1 MAKWFYYNEK
11 GEKQG
16 PITSGQLKGLAKQ
29 GLITPETMVENEEG
43 KSAPAGTV
51 KGLTFSKLS
60 QSKAMFQLTC
70 LGCKASLDTKK
81 FRYDNLDS
89 CPHCGVEAFVT
100 VPDPLPADLPQQLAE
115 VPGKLKSGTKSGIRA
130 GTESGIKKPDRIV
143 ISFAD
148 TQSAPSPIPLAVPPA
163 VAPSPSP
170 PPVGIVIPKPP
181 AGKLPPRLRR
191 LYSDINTVASRLAKS
206 PFIRLR
212 NFEGTPPDSY
222 LIEYNIRGVEAVN
235 VRNVVYRDQHFV
247 EIRLTSEYPRQ
258 APACRLLTPIFH
270 PNFEPAHI
278 CVGDHWTAQ
287 ERLIDL
293 IIRIGEMIAYQSY
306 NVKSPLNGAAAQW
319 ADMNPNMLPTDKS
332 DLFPPE

>member
-1 MAKWFYYNEK
+1 MTKWYYYNKK

-16 PITSGQLKGLAKQ
+16 PVSGGQLKGLAKQ

-43 KSAPAGTV
+43 KSALAGAV

-60 QSKAMFQLTC
+60 QSTAMFQLKC
-70 LGCKASLDTKK
+70 LGCEANLDTKK
-81 FRYDNLDS
+81 FRYGSLDS

-100 VPDPLPADLPQQLAE
+100 ASDLPKQSSE
-115 VPGKLKSGTKSGIRA
+115 GD
-130 GTESGIKKPDRIV
+130 KPNTTVKNPERVV
-143 ISFAD
+143 ISFSD
-148 TQSAPSPIPLAVPPA
+148 LQPAPSPVQPSVPPSAPA
-163 VAPSPSP
+163 VSPLP
-170 PPVGIVIPKPP
+170 FGVTIPKPP

-191 LYSDINTVASRLAKS
+191 LYSDVDSVASRLAKS

-212 NFEGTPPDSY
+212 NFEGTPPDLY

-235 VRNVVYRDQHFV
+235 VRNVVYREQHFV

-319 ADMNPNMLPTDKS
+319 AEMNQNMLPTDKS
-332 DLFPPE
+332 DLIPPE